1 MVDFR
6 VPFKS
11 IIYRF
16 FVGFLYN
23 KNLIFFLF
31 HFFFINMSIRVY
43 CANKKRRK
51 KREKE
56 KVYSVRIKLFPKKKS
71 RINE

>member
-1 MVDFR
+1 
-6 VPFKS
+6 
-11 IIYRF
+11 
-16 FVGFLYN
+16 
-23 KNLIFFLF
+23 
-31 HFFFINMSIRVY
+31 MSIRVY